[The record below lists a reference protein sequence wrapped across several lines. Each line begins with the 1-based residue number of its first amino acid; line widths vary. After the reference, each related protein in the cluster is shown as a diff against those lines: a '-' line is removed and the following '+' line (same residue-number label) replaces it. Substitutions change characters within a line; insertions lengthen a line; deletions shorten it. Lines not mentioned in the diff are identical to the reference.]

1 MMGNSYI
8 ALLLE
13 KFVTLHKWSKWL

>member
-1 MMGNSYI
+1 MGNSYI